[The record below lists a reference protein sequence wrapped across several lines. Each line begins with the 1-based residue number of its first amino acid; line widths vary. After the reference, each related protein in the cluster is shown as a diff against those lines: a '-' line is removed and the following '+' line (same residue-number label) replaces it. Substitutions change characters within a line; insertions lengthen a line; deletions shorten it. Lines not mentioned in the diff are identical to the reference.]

1 MPDIAI
7 KVENLNF
14 KVGNREILKNINIE
28 IPKNSF
34 TGILAPNGAGKTTLL
49 KCFNGINKATG
60 TILLNG
66 NNKDK
71 FNEKELAKQISLM
84 NQNTNLDFAFT
95 CKEIVTLGRYPYLL
109 KGHWASVGDK
119 DIVEKYMKQ
128 TDTWHLKDKIINRLS
143 GGERQRVLFA
153 KVLTQ
158 ETDIILLD
166 EPTSSMD
173 IYHQRQLMN
182 FGKDLTKKDKTV
194 IMAIHDLNT
203 AITFCDYF
211 VLMKD
216 GEIVQTGDFHKVFTK
231 ENIKSTYNVETCIYK
246 SPISDNY
253 QLEII

>member
-1 MPDIAI
+1 MCDIAI

-14 KVGNREILKNINIE
+14 NVGDRNILNNINIQ

-49 KCFNGINKATG
+49 KCFNGLNKANG
-60 TILLNG
+60 TILI
-66 NNKDK
+66 NNNNINS
-71 FNEKELAKQISLM
+71 FTPKELAKQVSFM

-95 CKEIVTLGRYPYLL
+95 CKEIVTLGRYPYLI
-109 KGHWASVGDK
+109 KGHWARVGDQ
-119 DIVEKYMKQ
+119 DIVKKYMKL
-128 TDTWHLKDKIINRLS
+128 TDTWHLKDKVINKLS

-173 IYHQRQLMN
+173 IYNQRQLMS
-182 FGKDLTKKDKTV
+182 FGKELTKSNKTV
-194 IMAIHDLNT
+194 VMAIHDLNT
-203 AITFCDYF
+203 AIDFCDYF
-211 VLMKD
+211 ILMKS
-216 GEIVQTGDFHKVFTK
+216 GEIVETGDFKKVFTQ
-231 ENIKSTYNVETCIYK
+231 ENLKNTYNLDTYIYQ
-246 SPISDNY
+246 SPVSQNY